1 MASDKSRKRVAKKYG
16 DMPDKWD
23 DWHVRLPD
31 PKDQI
36 RVIDLY
42 HKSGSKSKS
51 EFVRAR
57 LLGEHFKVITVD
69 KSAVEYYRKLS
80 ELTTQV
86 HKIGTNY
93 NQVIR
98 LMHLYTAEKS
108 VKALLRELINLTN
121 EIKSIQEQ
129 AMDLTIAFRKKKEV

>member
-16 DMPDKWD
+16 NMPDKWD

-42 HKSGSKSKS
+42 HRSGSKSKS
-51 EFVRAR
+51 DFVRAR

-80 ELTTQV
+80 ELTAQV
-86 HKIGTNY
+86 HKIGINY
-93 NQVIR
+93 NQVVRFLHITGRGTTNTNPVAGAYPSDKRTHR
-98 LMHLYTAEKS
+98 LTRTDGEFNH
-108 VKALLRELINLTN
+108 
-121 EIKSIQEQ
+121 
-129 AMDLTIAFRKKKEV
+129 

>member
-16 DMPDKWD
+16 NMPDKWD

-80 ELTTQV
+80 ELTAQV

-93 NQVIR
+93 NQLVR

-129 AMDLTIAFRKKKEV
+129 AMDLTIEFRKKKEV